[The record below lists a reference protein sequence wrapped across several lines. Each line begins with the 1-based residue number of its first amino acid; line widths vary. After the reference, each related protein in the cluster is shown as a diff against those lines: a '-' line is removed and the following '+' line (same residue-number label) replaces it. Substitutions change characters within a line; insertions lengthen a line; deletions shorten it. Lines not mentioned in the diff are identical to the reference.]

1 MWTTE
6 NRGSDECRPW
16 DEKRPFDSQNLQLS
30 SACRPDRGR
39 EWFVHERKLT
49 SALASDTIA
58 AWGHVGE
65 MDHGLRRLLSGVR
78 RRRFVRR
85 VGGGQLGAANPRRG
99 RVHRVLARTSRLGR
113 TGAGSLLAAIHQAT
127 PDENPLK
134 STTHYLMSGLAAHE
148 GDIHA
153 CKGHLHQAMILIQKH
168 LAELATDEDAVHAI
182 KSIMKQY
189 ALITPMIDT
198 SAVPATVLGLDG
210 VKAPDSSRGF
220 FVFSSCNGTYFDR
233 FGEAFVRSVCG
244 RADAPACHLHIIN
257 PPWDSQPARDA
268 LQKRYPALAITT
280 EQGPQEATY
289 YACRRFQV
297 VASLIRHY
305 RKAALVSDIDVV
317 LTPAIRAFDDVGST
331 VAGVFKKSD
340 LDPMLIMHLSPVL
353 LGVRSRDVV
362 LRGRRG
368 PLSLS
373 PHGAG
378 LCLDFGSVR
387 VFDLRAALPSLRN
400 RILRRRPGPGPG
412 CGSWPIP
419 GQSTFQHRREVRHA
433 LATNFDNRTRTART
447 F

>member
-1 MWTTE
+1 MDYGDFFQACVA
-6 NRGSDECRPW
+6 NGSYAKLAAASW
-16 DEKRPFDSQNLQLS
+16 VQQT
-30 SACRPDRGR
+30 
-39 EWFVHERKLT
+39 HEGGGFTGYWR
-49 SALASDTIA
+49 
-58 AWGHVGE
+58 
-65 MDHGLRRLLSGVR
+65 GLRGLAEQ
-78 RRRFVRR
+78 
-85 VGGGQLGAANPRRG
+85 GQ
-99 RVHRVLARTSRLGR
+99 
-113 TGAGSLLAAIHQAT
+113 GSLLAAIHQAT

-210 VKAPDSSRGF
+210 VEAPDSSRGF

-257 PPWDSQPARDA
+257 PPWDSQPDRDA

-340 LDPMLIMHLSPVL
+340 LDPMLIMHLSLSYWACDPVTL
-353 LGVRSRDVV
+353 SFADDVDRYLSHHMAQGYVWTLDQCAYLTCALRCQASETAFSVVDLAQVLGADLGQFQVNQPSSTDEKYDM
-362 LRGRRG
+362 RGHEFR
-368 PLSLS
+368 
-373 PHGAG
+373 
-378 LCLDFGSVR
+378 
-387 VFDLRAALPSLRN
+387 
-400 RILRRRPGPGPG
+400 
-412 CGSWPIP
+412 
-419 GQSTFQHRREVRHA
+419 
-433 LATNFDNRTRTART
+433 
-447 F
+447 